1 MTLIA
6 LSQVK
11 NTLRHT
17 EALQLARSQAGCEPG
32 LDSEPSLPHQKEGPH
47 GFADFPTG
55 GTLSSRVSAA
65 LMEYK
70 TPTGPEEHGT
80 ACWMLSHRTAQKPGK
95 KPKLS
100 FSAEADLSAWGRGSR
115 NPSTSTQEP
124 PPRTAPVPLALGL
137 SMYTPLGHLEE
148 GRAPRQGSLGEA
160 WPQPPTFPS
169 LIIGGKDSKVTVHC
183 PFVPFGKL
191 IKSYSFQRSEMWGN
205 GHPHKPPVGMQMGG
219 TISEAQLA
227 VSGQGGSVHTL

>member
-70 TPTGPEEHGT
+70 TPTRPEEHRA
-80 ACWMLSHRTAQKPGK
+80 ACWMLRRRTAQKPGK

-100 FSAEADLSAWGRGSR
+100 FSADADLSAWPSGRGSR
-115 NPSTSTQEP
+115 NPSTSTQGP
-124 PPRTAPVPLALGL
+124 PPHTAPVPLAMGL
-137 SMYTPLGHLEE
+137 SMYAPLGHLEE
-148 GRAPRQGSLGEA
+148 G
-160 WPQPPTFPS
+160 
-169 LIIGGKDSKVTVHC
+169 
-183 PFVPFGKL
+183 
-191 IKSYSFQRSEMWGN
+191 
-205 GHPHKPPVGMQMGG
+205 
-219 TISEAQLA
+219 
-227 VSGQGGSVHTL
+227 